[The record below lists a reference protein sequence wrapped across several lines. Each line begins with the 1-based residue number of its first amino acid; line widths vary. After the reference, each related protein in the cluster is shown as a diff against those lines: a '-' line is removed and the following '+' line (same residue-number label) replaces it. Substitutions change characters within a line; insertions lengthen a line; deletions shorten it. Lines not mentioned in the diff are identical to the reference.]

1 MKRKILTS
9 IVAIASC
16 AVFAF
21 TGCTS
26 TITSNHFATREDAV
40 ETHNQEIHMEL
51 TTDEKLTEDHSS
63 VNDPHSGNA
72 VTLPKEEVFDNTSM
86 YPEEDVIDGKIHL
99 EEEPYG
105 DKNDTEYVDVF
116 SFAIYEI
123 VYNLSA
129 IGYDVYRGSVVY
141 GGEALA
147 FGLIYTS
154 YEYDDVGNLTCGFL
168 ELVAKDSVPV
178 ITDEMAEGGLICFA
192 DSQSF
197 NSGFVV
203 DRFITLH
210 ASSGIWNGYYF
221 VNRQITN
228 YAVQISIQTA
238 SVAEMDRQIDCINY
252 DEGRTMWLAEVV
264 PTMSFEASSLYTADE
279 TKAYN
284 AAVEALQQ
292 ITAIQ
297 NSNAYKSASYSLV
310 IIETSLLESIALS
323 EQKGTIGTEEF
334 GYYDLEAIN
343 GIELEDN
350 QIVMVTASSG
360 VQILTIPTEEELKAA
375 ADSRAAMG
383 LIQIIGNALLA
394 VGGVAICIVTWG
406 TATPLVAGICIAAGT
421 VSTTYALSNIAEGI
435 SNVYYGLN
443 GDITSSAVN
452 PVKDL
457 LADAIGD
464 EQTANIVYHA
474 VGISSSIIQ
483 SLILPFNA
491 GLNFANGIGATAG
504 QTVLIVGRVVGT
516 EIVKMAVTAG
526 VSYLA
531 SIGLSKLTVDITGSE
546 AVGQLVGFAGALL
559 AGFVTYKGLTAIDM
573 KYNFSGLYAKVGLGK
588 VYSNVNLREEA
599 LKHFNPAEWG
609 KMSMTEKKTA
619 IERLA
624 HVVADELGL
633 NNPPKIKYYYKKAD
647 SYGYYSDTNNSL
659 NINTYYFTNGQTPWV
674 EIVDTVAHEMRH
686 AYQYARLLSG
696 INDDIT
702 YSYKH
707 YISSDVDPVGYFN
720 QACEVDAY
728 NYGSYWAKLLK
739 EVIL

>member
-9 IVAIASC
+9 IVAIVSC

-26 TITSNHFATREDAV
+26 TIASNHLATCEDAV
-40 ETHNQEIHMEL
+40 EIHNQTIHMEIPA
-51 TTDEKLTEDHSS
+51 DEDLVEEHSA
-63 VNDPHSGNA
+63 VNDPPSCNMA
-72 VTLPKEEVFDNTSM
+72 ML
-86 YPEEDVIDGKIHL
+86 PEENVSVNTETPHEDDIVDGGIFLDK
-99 EEEPYG
+99 EPYE
-105 DKNDTEYVDVF
+105 DKNETEYADAF

-123 VYNLSA
+123 AYNISA
-129 IGYDVYRGSVVY
+129 MGYDVYRGSAVY
-141 GGEALA
+141 NGEALT
-147 FGLIYTS
+147 FGLVYTL
-154 YEYDDVGNLTCGFL
+154 YEYDEAGNQTCGFL
-168 ELVAKDSVPV
+168 ELVADGGVPV
-178 ITDEMAEGGLICFA
+178 ITDELAENGLVCVA
-192 DSQSF
+192 DFQSF
-197 NSGFVV
+197 NRGFVV
-203 DRFITLH
+203 DRFVTLD

-228 YAVQISIQTA
+228 YAAQISIRTA
-238 SVAEMDRQIDCINY
+238 SDAEMDRQINCINY
-252 DEGRTMWLAEVV
+252 DDGRTMWLADVA
-264 PTMSFEASSLYTADE
+264 PIMSFEASSLYTVE
-279 TKAYN
+279 EEEAYN
-284 AAVEALQQ
+284 AAVEAMKQ
-292 ITAIQ
+292 IAAIQ
-297 NSNAYKSASYSLV
+297 NSNAYKSARYSLMV
-310 IIETSLLESIALS
+310 IETSLLESIALS
-323 EQKGTIGTEEF
+323 EQNGTIGTEEF

-350 QIVMVTASSG
+350 QIVMVTAGSG
-360 VQILTIPTEEELKAA
+360 IQILTIPTEEELKAA

-383 LIQIIGNALLA
+383 PIQIIGNALLA
-394 VGGVAICIVTWG
+394 VGGVVICIVTCG
-406 TATPLVAGICIAAGT
+406 TATPLVAGICIVAGT

-464 EQTANIVYHA
+464 EQTANTIYHA
-474 VGISSSIIQ
+474 IGISSSIIQ

-491 GLNFANGIGATAG
+491 GLNLANSIGASAG
-504 QTVLIVGRVVGT
+504 QTILLVGRVVGT
-516 EIVKMAVTAG
+516 EIVKMALTVG

-531 SIGLSKLTVDITGSE
+531 SIGLSKVAVGITGSE

-559 AGFVTYKGLTAIDM
+559 TGFVTYKGLTALDM
-573 KYNFSGLYAKVGLGK
+573 KYNFSGLYAKVSLGK

-599 LKHFNPAEWG
+599 LKHFNPSEWG

-647 SYGYYSDTNNSL
+647 SYGYYSDINNSL

-686 AYQYARLLSG
+686 AYLYARLLSG

-702 YSYKH
+702 YSYMH
-707 YISSDVDPVGYFN
+707 YTSSDVDPVGYFN

-728 NYGSYWAKLLK
+728 NYGSYWAELLK

>member
-1 MKRKILTS
+1 MKKKILTS
-9 IVAIASC
+9 IVALASC

-26 TITSNHFATREDAV
+26 TIDSKHLAIREDAV
-40 ETHNQEIHMEL
+40 EANNQAIHMEFA
-51 TTDEKLTEDHSS
+51 TGEKLTEDHSS
-63 VNDPHSGNA
+63 VNDSPSGNA
-72 VTLPKEEVFDNTSM
+72 VTLPEEGVSDNTGTS
-86 YPEEDVIDGKIHL
+86 PEEEVIDGEIHL
-99 EEEPYG
+99 DEEPYG
-105 DKNDTEYVDVF
+105 DKNDTDYSDVF

-123 VYNLSA
+123 AYDLSA
-129 IGYDVYRGSVVY
+129 MGYDVYRGSAVC

-168 ELVAKDSVPV
+168 ELVAEDSVPV
-178 ITDEMAEGGLICFA
+178 ITNEMAEDGLVAVA

-203 DRFITLH
+203 DRFITLD

-221 VNRQITN
+221 ANRQITD
-228 YAVQISIQTA
+228 YAAQISIQTA
-238 SVAEMDRQIDCINY
+238 SDAEMDRQIDCINY
-252 DEGRTMWLAEVV
+252 DGGRTMWLADVA
-264 PTMSFEASSLYTADE
+264 PTMSFEASSLYTAE
-279 TKAYN
+279 EAEAYN
-284 AAVEALQQ
+284 AAVEAMKQ

-297 NSNAYKSASYSLV
+297 NSNAYKSARYSLV
-310 IIETSLLESIALS
+310 VIETSLLESIALS

-375 ADSRAAMG
+375 SDSRAAMG

-443 GDITSSAVN
+443 GDITSNAVN

-457 LADAIGD
+457 LTDAIGD
-464 EQTANIVYHA
+464 EQTANTVYHA
-474 VGISSSIIQ
+474 VGITSSIIQ

-491 GLNFANGIGATAG
+491 GLNLANGIGATAG

-526 VSYLA
+526 ISYLA
-531 SIGLSKLTVDITGSE
+531 SIGLSKVTAGITGSE

-559 AGFVTYKGLTAIDM
+559 TGFVTYKGLTAIDM
-573 KYNFSGLYAKVGLGK
+573 KYNFSGLYAKVSLGK

-599 LKHFNPAEWG
+599 LKHFNPSEWG

-702 YSYKH
+702 YSYIH
-707 YISSDVDPVGYFN
+707 YTSSDVDPVGYFN